1 MFIDVLFLYHVLFG
15 GSAVWGMAELRVAC
29 LIHHFCHSWASGLDL
44 GLAGWIFLPHAL
56 FALHYPSATY
66 VLLFYGLP
74 RPHPLFWRPLWP

>member
-1 MFIDVLFLYHVLFG
+1 MFDSSFLSFLGFWFG
-15 GSAVWGMAELRVAC
+15 FGPGW
-29 LIHHFCHSWASGLDL
+29 LD
-44 GLAGWIFLPHAL
+44 FLPHAL